1 MNKVF
6 SLVVAA
12 VLTIIPVGSA
22 YAHET
27 GVAHEHPSA
36 SPTAAPAEFNSFEE
50 FWPVVAGRV
59 EGDSLY
65 FVKMLKERVREKLL
79 LTSFK
84 KADYNIGLSVK
95 RTVEAEALIRS
106 GKIDNA
112 RKTLEKAHEKRVKAL
127 SYITKAK
134 EEGEKVDDLKY
145 TLKATLE
152 KELALL
158 TSLAQKESGDAKAL
172 IEDSVAKV
180 SSMISS
186 L

>member
-1 MNKVF
+1 MNKLF
-6 SLVVAA
+6 SLFFAA
-12 VLTIIPVGSA
+12 ALLVISVGSA

-27 GVAHEHPSA
+27 GTPHAHPS
-36 SPTAAPAEFNSFEE
+36 STPTAAPAEFNSFEE

-65 FVKMLKERVREKLL
+65 FVKMMKESLREKLL

-95 RTVEAEALIRS
+95 RTVEAETLIRS

-127 SYITKAK
+127 SYITKASD
-134 EEGEKVDDLKY
+134 EGEKVDDLKA

-158 TSLAQKESGDAKAL
+158 SSLAQKESGDARAL
-172 IEDSVAKV
+172 VEDSVAKV

-186 L
+186 M